1 MIQRRN
7 FLSRTLAGAASLG
20 LLGAKK
26 RRPGRVRNR
35 QPPTHPA
42 ASPP

>member
-1 MIQRRN
+1 MRRRS

-20 LLGAKK
+20 LLGARKVAAN
-26 RRPGRVRNR
+26 RARNR
-35 QPPTHPA
+35 QPPTHPV